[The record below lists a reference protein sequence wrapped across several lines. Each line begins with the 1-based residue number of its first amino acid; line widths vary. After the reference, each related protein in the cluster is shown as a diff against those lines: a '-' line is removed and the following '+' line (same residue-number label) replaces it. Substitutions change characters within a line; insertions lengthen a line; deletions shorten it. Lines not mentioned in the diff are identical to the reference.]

1 MLLPEK
7 CSIKVDGSACQL
19 APTFVVSIDS
29 DQGEYMMAVVCDDHK
44 DILQGK
50 LALMQRDA
58 KIPAGRIKFESVK
71 TVTTDCVVGMNE
83 DYVDNIK
90 QSSHVIR
97 RRRQKDF
104 RELWFIKRW

>member
-1 MLLPEK
+1 VLLPEK

-29 DQGEYMMAVVCDDHK
+29 EQGEYMMAVVCDDHK
-44 DILQGK
+44 DVLQGK

-83 DYVDNIK
+83 DYVDI
-90 QSSHVIR
+90 
-97 RRRQKDF
+97 
-104 RELWFIKRW
+104 ELSRGVKSDRKLT